1 VTTHTVVGGAAVAN
15 AGCQFPTRVIATRW
29 RGDGVRLGATTAL
42 VVCDDAGGMSPNG
55 TTYVPISFPSLV
67 ADGRTGALVVAMPT
81 VDASPGVGTAVSRD
95 GGRTWS
101 GTVVHGLAG
110 SAASMPAVAAAGG
123 RAALAWLELDAGG
136 IYRAVLS
143 GSTDDGRT
151 WSDPLVLSE
160 QPAPTTARSVPV
172 VDRYGL
178 GHYMGV
184 ALGADGV
191 AHVVWPQL
199 LSRPDGVADPDVF
212 VRSARLG

>member
-1 VTTHTVVGGAAVAN
+1 
-15 AGCQFPTRVIATRW
+15 VITTRW
-29 RGDGVRLGATTAL
+29 RGDGVRLGASTAL
-42 VVCDDAGGMSPNG
+42 VVCDNAGGLSPNG
-55 TTYVPISFPSLV
+55 STYIPISFPSISSD
-67 ADGRTGALVVAMPT
+67 AQTGALVVAMPT

-101 GTVVHGLAG
+101 AGTVVRGLPG

-123 RAALAWLELDAGG
+123 RAALAWLEVDAGG
-136 IYRAVLS
+136 AYRALLA
-143 GSTDDGRT
+143 GSTDDGGT
-151 WSDPLVLSE
+151 WTEPLALSE
-160 QPAPTTARSVPV
+160 QPAPTSARSVPV

-184 ALGADGV
+184 ALGTDAV